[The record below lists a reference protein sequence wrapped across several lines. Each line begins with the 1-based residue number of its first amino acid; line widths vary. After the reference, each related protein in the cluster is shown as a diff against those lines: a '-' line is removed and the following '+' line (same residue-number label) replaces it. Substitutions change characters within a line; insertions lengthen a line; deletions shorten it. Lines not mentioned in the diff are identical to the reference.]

1 MGEAIADVELPF
13 GDSVPTGTYLDMTA
27 YLPVVDPLK
36 VHAPVLIMR
45 GEFDGIATE
54 EDLLDFYEKLP
65 YQDRQ
70 FVILPGTAHS
80 VCMGTNR
87 QQCGPSWKCRRGWTE
102 EKSASNCFVKLGHL

>member
-87 QQCGPSWKCRRGWTE
+87 QQFWHVMRTFLEMRPRLDGGKVG
-102 EKSASNCFVKLGHL
+102 